1 MKLRNIERSLR
12 LGSHSPFRLRLI
24 VVYVSLQFADSWS
37 ACITQSQSN
46 SPSSSNSVDAGSSN
60 PQMKS
65 FRGVVGSLT
74 NFLLSP
80 PKDAGH
86 QKLQVPCSLLM
97 TLIYFFV
104 CFASFSCLAGDF
116 TLEGH
121 GCETSL
127 VMRIKITMFR
137 RSSQQTILQLCA
149 Q

>member
-1 MKLRNIERSLR
+1 M
-12 LGSHSPFRLRLI
+12 
-24 VVYVSLQFADSWS
+24 VYVSLQFADSWS

-97 TLIYFFV
+97 TLMYFFV
-104 CFASFSCLAGDF
+104 CFASFSCLAGR
-116 TLEGH
+116 LYIG
-121 GCETSL
+121 GAWL
-127 VMRIKITMFR
+127 
-137 RSSQQTILQLCA
+137 
-149 Q
+149 

>member
-1 MKLRNIERSLR
+1 MV
-12 LGSHSPFRLRLI
+12 H
-24 VVYVSLQFADSWS
+24 VSLQFADSWS

-46 SPSSSNSVDAGSSN
+46 SPPSSNSTPASSSN

-97 TLIYFFV
+97 TLVYFFCV
-104 CFASFSCLAGDF
+104 LPRSRVWQGDI

-121 GCETSL
+121 GGVTEFQS
-127 VMRIKITMFR
+127 
-137 RSSQQTILQLCA
+137 CA
-149 Q
+149 FK